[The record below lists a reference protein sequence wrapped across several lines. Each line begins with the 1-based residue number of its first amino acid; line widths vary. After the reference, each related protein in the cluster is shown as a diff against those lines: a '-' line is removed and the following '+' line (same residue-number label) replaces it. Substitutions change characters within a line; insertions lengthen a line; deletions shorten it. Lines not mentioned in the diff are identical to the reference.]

1 PARAIDADALQ
12 HFLAAGVRLDAER
25 ALFERRVQPFGTA
38 LDDDIGDALAAELVG
53 DYAADAAVAA
63 DDEVILDGFE
73 HAFLPPPLQPLGK
86 AAFHDY
92 RGQQREG
99 IQRRADAGHQHEH
112 RPGLADARQRMDL
125 TVTDRGHRD
134 DRHVERVPEA
144 PAFDR

>member
-1 PARAIDADALQ
+1 AADDEEIRPHHPRAEHRIDVLGVGADGGDQPARAIDADALQ

-25 ALFERRVQPFGTA
+25 ALFERRVQPFGAA

-53 DYAADAAVAA
+53 DDAADAAVAA

-99 IQRRADAGHQHEH
+99 IQRRADAG
-112 RPGLADARQRMDL
+112 
-125 TVTDRGHRD
+125 
-134 DRHVERVPEA
+134 
-144 PAFDR
+144 